1 MRGGSEMLITICFIV
16 AVLQVIASVVFWII
30 FYSYEN
36 FDKVI

>member
-16 AVLQVIASVVFWII
+16 AVLQVITSVAFWII
-30 FYSYEN
+30 FEN